1 MKVPPIYP
9 HLISALDRYYG
20 VSAASRTEPKT
31 SSRAKRSRST
41 KELRILLSTFWKYPH
56 DGGLSSY
63 LTALKAGLQKRGH
76 RVDIIHPECFD
87 RDDYRSARRRAKEEV
102 ERFLRER
109 YGRVNDHIVSNLE
122 SMLAYEVL
130 VNERIGERNL
140 GKYDV
145 IHAQDRYTANVLGRL
160 TQSSETPMFFT
171 PHGLMTHK
179 RVKLNVIPK
188 DSDEEAYFLQV
199 DRRAVEVADKVVM
212 LSETFRPV
220 LTSLGAES
228 GKLETIYTGIEF
240 KPGSKNPKD
249 DRLVISCVS
258 RLTPRKGHAILLEA
272 LHLIRDDLK
281 HVRVNIVGDG
291 EMRDE
296 LERLSSKLGL
306 RRVEFLGHRDDV
318 ADILSSSDIYVLPT
332 TSDTLPISVIEAM
345 FAGKAIVSTRCGGI
359 PELVQHQKTGLLA
372 EPGNVK
378 ELADCLLQLVRD
390 RRLVKQLGSSARDFA
405 RTHFTVEKMAAEIER
420 VYRSVHTT

>member
-1 MKVPPIYP
+1 MPKLPPVYP
-9 HLISALDRYYG
+9 HLVSALDRYYG
-20 VSAASRTEPKT
+20 VSAASWTETKT
-31 SSRAKRSRST
+31 APRARRSRST
-41 KELRILLSTFWKYPH
+41 KELRILLSTFWEYPH
-56 DGGLSSY
+56 AGGLSSY
-63 LTALKAGLQKRGH
+63 LTALKVGLEKRGH
-76 RVDIIHPECFD
+76 RVDIIHPDRFD
-87 RDDYRSARRRAKEEV
+87 RDELRSVRRRARVEV
-102 ERFLRER
+102 ERFLRDR
-109 YGRVNDHIVSNLE
+109 YGRVNKHIVSNLE
-122 SMLAYEVL
+122 SMLAYEAL
-130 VNERIGERNL
+130 VVSERDL
-140 GKYDV
+140 GKYD
-145 IHAQDRYTANVLGRL
+145 IFHAQDRFTANALGRL
-160 TQSSETPMFFT
+160 NQSYGKPMFFT

-179 RVKLNVIPK
+179 RVRLNVIK
-188 DSDEEAYFLQV
+188 QGSDEEAYFSQV

-240 KPGSKNPKD
+240 KPGSKKPKD

-258 RLTPRKGHAILLEA
+258 RLTPRKGHAILLQA
-272 LHLIRDDLK
+272 LRLIRDDLE

-306 RRVEFLGHRDDV
+306 RRVSFLGHRDDV
-318 ADILSSSDIYVLPT
+318 ARILSSSDIYVLPT

-359 PELVQHQKTGLLA
+359 PELLQHQKTGLLA

-390 RRLVKQLGSSARDFA
+390 RRLVKQLGRSAQDFA
-405 RTHFTVEKMAAEIER
+405 RTHLTAEKMAAEIER
-420 VYRSVHTT
+420 VYRSVHAG

>member
-1 MKVPPIYP
+1 MKIPPVYP
-9 HLISALDRYYG
+9 HLVSALDRHYKG
-20 VSAASRTEPKT
+20 SATSGTEPKT
-31 SSRAKRSRST
+31 ARRLRST
-41 KELRILLSTFWKYPH
+41 KELRILLSTFWEYPH
-56 DGGLSSY
+56 AGGLSNY
-63 LTALKAGLQKRGH
+63 LTALKAGLEKRGH
-76 RVDIIHPECFD
+76 RVDIIPPNRFD
-87 RDDYRSARRRAKEEV
+87 RDEMRSVRRRAKSEV
-102 ERFLRER
+102 ERFLQDR
-109 YGRVNDHIVSNLE
+109 YGRFNKHVVSNLE
-122 SMLAYEVL
+122 SMLAYEVM
-130 VNERIGERNL
+130 VSERDL
-140 GKYDV
+140 GKYD
-145 IHAQDRYTANVLGRL
+145 IFHAQDRYTANVLGRL
-160 TQSSETPMFFT
+160 NQSYGKPLFFT

-179 RVKLNVIPK
+179 RVKLNVIQK

-220 LTSLGAES
+220 LTNLGAES

-240 KPGSKNPKD
+240 KPGSKKPKD
-249 DRLVISCVS
+249 DRIVISCVS
-258 RLTPRKGHAILLEA
+258 RLMPRKGHAILLEA
-272 LHLIRDDLK
+272 LRRIRDDLK

-296 LERLSSKLGL
+296 LERLSEKLGL
-306 RRVEFLGHRDDV
+306 RRVSFLGHRDDV

-359 PELVQHQKTGLLA
+359 PELLQHQKTGLLA

-390 RRLVKQLGSSARDFA
+390 RRLVKQLGSSAQDFA

-420 VYRSVHTT
+420 VYRSAHG

>member
-1 MKVPPIYP
+1 MKLPPVYP
-9 HLISALDRYYG
+9 HLISALDRYYKG
-20 VSAASRTEPKT
+20 SAASGTEPKA
-31 SSRAKRSRST
+31 SRRSRST
-41 KELRILLSTFWKYPH
+41 KELRILLSTFWEYPH
-56 DGGLSSY
+56 AGGLSSY
-63 LTALKAGLQKRGH
+63 LTALKAGLEKRGH
-76 RVDIIHPECFD
+76 RVDIIPPNRFD
-87 RDDYRSARRRAKEEV
+87 DDELRSMRRRARVEV
-102 ERFLRER
+102 ERFLQDR
-109 YGRVNDHIVSNLE
+109 YGRVNKHIVSNLE

-130 VNERIGERNL
+130 LSERDL
-140 GKYDV
+140 GKYD
-145 IHAQDRYTANVLGRL
+145 IFHAQDRYTANALGRL
-160 TQSSETPMFFT
+160 NQSYGKPMFFT

-179 RVKLNVIPK
+179 RVKLNVIEK

-228 GKLETIYTGIEF
+228 GKLERIHTGIEF
-240 KPGSKNPKD
+240 KPGSKKPKD

-258 RLTPRKGHAILLEA
+258 RLTPRKGHAILFEA
-272 LHLIRDDLK
+272 LRLIRDDLE
-281 HVRVNIVGDG
+281 HVHVNIVGDG
-291 EMRDE
+291 EMRDK

-306 RRVEFLGHRDDV
+306 RRVSFLGHRDDV
-318 ADILSSSDIYVLPT
+318 ANILSSSDIYVLPT

-359 PELVQHQKTGLLA
+359 PELLEHQKTGLLA

-390 RRLVKQLGSSARDFA
+390 RRLVKQLGRSAQDFA
-405 RTHFTVEKMAAEIER
+405 KTHLTVEKMAAEIER
-420 VYRSVHTT
+420 VYRSAHVG

>member
-1 MKVPPIYP
+1 MNLPPIYP
-9 HLISALDRYYG
+9 HLVSALDRYYG
-20 VSAASRTEPKT
+20 VSAANCTETKTAPRT
-31 SSRAKRSRST
+31 RRSRST
-41 KELRILLSTFWKYPH
+41 KELRILLSTFWEYPH
-56 DGGLSSY
+56 AGGLSSY
-63 LTALKAGLQKRGH
+63 LTALKAGLEKRGH
-76 RVDIIHPECFD
+76 RVDIIHPDRLD
-87 RDDYRSARRRAKEEV
+87 RDELRKMHRRAKDEV
-102 ERFLRER
+102 ERFLRDR
-109 YGRVNDHIVSNLE
+109 YGRVNKHIVSNLE
-122 SMLAYEVL
+122 SMLAYEAL
-130 VNERIGERNL
+130 LSERSL

-145 IHAQDRYTANVLGRL
+145 FHAQDRYTANVLGRL
-160 TQSSETPMFFT
+160 NQSYGKPMLFT

-179 RVKLNVIPK
+179 RVKLNVIQK
-188 DSDEEAYFLQV
+188 GSDEEAYFFQV

-220 LTSLGAES
+220 LTSLGADNS
-228 GKLETIYTGIEF
+228 KLETIYTGIEF
-240 KPGSKNPKD
+240 EQGSGKPKD

-258 RLTPRKGHAILLEA
+258 RLTPRKGHKILLEA

-291 EMRDE
+291 EMRGE

-306 RRVEFLGHRDDV
+306 RRVSFLGHRDDV

-359 PELVQHQKTGLLA
+359 PELVEHQKTGLLA

-390 RRLVKQLGSSARDFA
+390 RRLVKQLGRSAQDFA
-405 RTHFTVEKMAAEIER
+405 RTHLTVEKMAAEIER
-420 VYRSVHTT
+420 VYRSAVG

>member
-1 MKVPPIYP
+1 MKLPPVYP
-9 HLISALDRYYG
+9 HLVSALDRYYKG
-20 VSAASRTEPKT
+20 SAASNAEPKT
-31 SSRAKRSRST
+31 SRKSRST
-41 KELRILLSTFWKYPH
+41 KELRILLSTFWDYPH
-56 DGGLSSY
+56 AGGLSNY
-63 LTALKAGLQKRGH
+63 LTALKAGLEKRGH
-76 RVDIIHPECFD
+76 RVDIIPPNRFD
-87 RDDYRSARRRAKEEV
+87 HDELRSVRRRARVEV
-102 ERFLRER
+102 ERFLQDR
-109 YGRVNDHIVSNLE
+109 YGRVNKHIVSNLE
-122 SMLAYEVL
+122 SMLAYEAL
-130 VNERIGERNL
+130 LSERNL
-140 GKYDV
+140 GKYD
-145 IHAQDRYTANVLGRL
+145 IFHAQDRYTANVLGRL
-160 TQSSETPMFFT
+160 NQSYGKPMFFT

-179 RVKLNVIPK
+179 RVKLNVIEK

-220 LTSLGAES
+220 LTSLGAQS

-240 KPGSKNPKD
+240 KPGSKKPKD

-258 RLTPRKGHAILLEA
+258 RLTPRKGHTILLEA
-272 LHLIRDDLK
+272 LRLIRDDLK

-296 LERLSSKLGL
+296 LERLSEKLGL

-359 PELVQHQKTGLLA
+359 PELLQHQKTGLLA

-390 RRLVKQLGSSARDFA
+390 RRLVKQLGRSAQDFA
-405 RTHFTVEKMAAEIER
+405 RNHLTVEKMAAEIER
-420 VYRSVHTT
+420 VYRSAVG